1 MKENIEQKGE
11 TKQSFEEKQARLA
24 KVGGI
29 NWIGDFEHRRSG
41 WSASRNKAACLNA
54 EIPIT
59 LRRNV
64 LFGLKKK
71 KKRACERPTTKAK
84 GRQRVRKEMGK
95 GNRFILL
102 VWEAKNWTQKMKQY
116 RRMK

>member
-29 NWIGDFEHRRSG
+29 NLIGDFEQRRSG
-41 WSASRNKAACLNA
+41 WSASGNKAACSECGN
-54 EIPIT
+54 T
-59 LRRNV
+59 YH
-64 LFGLKKK
+64 F
-71 KKRACERPTTKAK
+71 KAQCHIWIKEEEMGMWKTDNQRK
-84 GRQRVRKEMGK
+84 GGGQKVRKEK
-95 GNRFILL
+95 GNRFILR
-102 VWEAKNWTQKMKQY
+102 VWKTKNWAQKMKKY